1 MEQLRTAYES
11 PREPEQATKLF
22 VENQVS
28 SIWKQVFFATFPV
41 SGDSK
46 THFFEFLAKN
56 LL

>member
-46 THFFEFLAKN
+46 TRFFEFLAKN
-56 LL
+56 